1 MKKTIALLV
10 TAAFAAFG
18 SSSFAADSA
27 TPAPG
32 AEISKDQAGKMK
44 TTSEAEYKAKGK
56 VAEANEDLNKADC
69 KNSLDGAAKRACEKS
84 AKMQAKSEKADA
96 KTVHEQE
103 KKAISNAAKPA
114 N

>member
-1 MKKTIALLV
+1 MAIP
-10 TAAFAAFG
+10 FAACWAPIQRQVFLV
-18 SSSFAADSA
+18 AAA
-27 TPAPG
+27 RL
-32 AEISKDQAGKMK
+32 
-44 TTSEAEYKAKGK
+44 TSRL
-56 VAEANEDLNKADC
+56 AEANEDLNKADC